1 MSAMTAGQPRRPARA
16 ASRRRA
22 LAPVSGQRVLTA
34 VPDRRAPAAAP
45 GPRGDRLRAPKPRT
59 PVLTLVPPQQA
70 AAPEQRPRTPALAP
84 GPGAGERARQAVR
97 RVPPQPARA
106 GIQPRSRLTRR
117 GRITVSALV
126 MAAVLL
132 VAALAWLAGA
142 TRADATRSGPPASAV
157 YRSLASVVVQPG
169 QSLWTIAAQAEP
181 SADPRSV
188 IQQIIDLNALGR
200 TSIQPGQH
208 LWVPRG

>member
-22 LAPVSGQRVLTA
+22 PAPVPGQRVLTA
-34 VPDRRAPAAAP
+34 VPDRRAPAAAS
-45 GPRGDRLRAPKPRT
+45 GPRGDRHRAPKPRT

-70 AAPEQRPRTPALAP
+70 AAPEQRPAPAPAP
-84 GPGAGERARQAVR
+84 APGAGERARQAAR
-97 RVPPQPARA
+97 RVSPQPARA
-106 GIQPRSRLTRR
+106 GAQLRSRLTRR

-142 TRADATRSGPPASAV
+142 TRADAAHSGPPASAV

-188 IQQIIDLNALGR
+188 IQQIIDLNALGG